1 MKQFIKIIL
10 LLLLPFFGLA
20 QTLKGSIVN
29 DKNEPLMYASLQWQ
43 SDKTR
48 GAQTDEKGAFE
59 IQQPAFG
66 DSLIVTYIGYKA
78 TKYWIAADEHEV
90 LLELKNAATLTE
102 VQIKA
107 ARRDNFVST
116 MTTLNV
122 EKIGAGE
129 LRKAACC
136 NLAESFETNGTV
148 DIGYSDAVTGAKEIE
163 MLGLRGNYTQTM
175 VEAMPILAGLQT
187 PYALEYYA
195 GTWLNDIA
203 ISKGASTVVNGSE
216 GIAGQI
222 NACLKQPEKMERFLF
237 NAFGSTQG
245 RVEANLHFSHHFN
258 KKLHTSILS
267 HADRMLGLMDKNGD
281 GFMDM
286 PQKTQY
292 NIMNRWQYDMG
303 SWRGQ
308 TTLHW
313 LDEAREGG
321 TMTHN
326 TDASVHHSGAPD
338 YRFGMETNRAQV
350 FGKLGYVGFKEV
362 YKGFGLQYSALSQNM
377 KGIIGAKTYTG
388 TQNSGYINAMYE
400 TIISTTDHKIKVGG
414 NFVYNDFNENYT
426 QNRAVHIHDLPDTI
440 ATKIIRKELIS
451 GVYGE
456 YNYNYLQKFGL
467 LVGARADL
475 HNTYG
480 LWLTPR
486 LSAKYNFDEN
496 TIVRASAG
504 RGIRTASVLMEN
516 ISLFTS
522 NRFLSLTQNVLPESA
537 WNYGLNFTKNFKI
550 DMNEGNFA
558 IDLYRTDFENQLVA
572 DLDVNART
580 IVINNLDGGKSYS
593 KSLLATVNYDVLP
606 RFEVRLAAKF
616 TDVQQTTNGILQQ
629 KILQPQFR
637 ALLNLHYETFD
648 KDWNFNVVTHFI
660 GEQRLPEVVLEQG
673 YSAAI
678 PQYRL
683 NKKSPAFFTMAAQVN
698 KKFGKRWELYAGGEN
713 LTNYTQTNPIL
724 FANDPQ
730 NPAFDAATVFA
741 PLVGVMGYVGVRYVV
756 E

>member
-1 MKQFIKIIL
+1 
-10 LLLLPFFGLA
+10 
-20 QTLKGSIVN
+20 
-29 DKNEPLMYASLQWQ
+29 
-43 SDKTR
+43 
-48 GAQTDEKGAFE
+48 
-59 IQQPAFG
+59 
-66 DSLIVTYIGYKA
+66 
-78 TKYWIAADEHEV
+78 
-90 LLELKNAATLTE
+90 
-102 VQIKA
+102 
-107 ARRDNFVST
+107 
-116 MTTLNV
+116 
-122 EKIGAGE
+122 
-129 LRKAACC
+129 
-136 NLAESFETNGTV
+136 
-148 DIGYSDAVTGAKEIE
+148 
-163 MLGLRGNYTQTM
+163 M

-222 NACLKQPEKMERFLF
+222 NACLKQPENMERFLF

-245 RVEANLHFSHHFN
+245 RAEANLHFSHHFN
-258 KKLHTSILS
+258 KKLHTGILA
-267 HADRMLGLMDKNGD
+267 HADKMLGKMDINGD

-303 SWRGQ
+303 NWRGQ
-308 TTLHW
+308 TSIHYLT
-313 LDEAREGG
+313 EQREGG

-326 TDASVHHSGAPD
+326 TDASVHHGGAPD
-338 YRFGMETNRAQV
+338 YRFGMNTDRLQV
-350 FGKLGYVGFKEV
+350 FGKLGYVGFKEM

-377 KGIIGAKTYTG
+377 NGIIGAKTYTG
-388 TQNSGYINAMYE
+388 TQNSGYVNAMYE
-400 TIISTTDHKIKVGG
+400 TIIETTDHKIKVGG
-414 NFVYNDFNENYT
+414 NFVYNDFAENYT
-426 QNRAVHIHDLPDTI
+426 QNRTAHIHNLPDTVS
-440 ATKIIRKELIS
+440 TKIIRKERIP

-456 YNYNYLQKFGL
+456 YNYKHSSKFGL

-480 LWLTPR
+480 LWFTPR

-496 TIVRASAG
+496 TIIRASAG
-504 RGIRTASVLMEN
+504 RGIRSASVFMEN
-516 ISLFTS
+516 IGLFTS

-537 WNYGLNFTKNFKI
+537 WNYGLNFTKNFKM
-550 DMNEGNFA
+550 DMNEGNFSL
-558 IDLYRTDFENQLVA
+558 DLYRTDFENQLVA
-572 DLDVNART
+572 DLDANART
-580 IVINNLDGGKSYS
+580 LVINNLNGGKSYS
-593 KSLLATVNYDVLP
+593 NSVLATVNYDVLP

-648 KDWNFNVVTHFI
+648 KDWNFNIVTHFI
-660 GEQRLPEVVLEQG
+660 GEQRLPEVLLSQNTT
-673 YSAAI
+673 ALI

-683 NKKSPAFFTMAAQVN
+683 DKKSSAFFTLATQIN
-698 KKFGKRWELYAGGEN
+698 RKINNRWEIYAGGEN
-713 LTNYTQTNPIL
+713 LTNYTQQNPIL
-724 FANDPQ
+724 FANDTQ

-741 PLVGVMGYVGVRYVV
+741 PLTGAMGYLGLRYVI